1 MATRFK
7 SVIALLAAV
16 VVVATAACASDPP
29 VPTPNI
35 EATVEVRVAHERA
48 IDATVEARVA
58 QERVAQETAIDAAVE
73 ARIGQILAKVPTET
87 PVPTATP
94 PPTPVPT
101 ATPVPT
107 PTPMP
112 TPTPVPTATPL
123 EPFPTPI
130 PITAAWSFDPLFNPD
145 WTPLTNPE
153 VKWAIHIAI
162 NERQISP
169 DFYYLEIIGA
179 PGSAFQDYDVEKAKN
194 IMAYSGYPDGF
205 DGLCIDTKGGWGES
219 LAIAVAE
226 DLTDIGIIASIY
238 DTPSSD
244 CDGTIIIYPP

>member
-7 SVIALLAAV
+7 SVIAFLAAV
-16 VVVATAACASDPP
+16 VVVATAACAGDPP

-101 ATPVPT
+101 ATP
-107 PTPMP
+107 
-112 TPTPVPTATPL
+112 L

-130 PITAAWSFDPLFNPD
+130 PITAAWSFDPLD
-145 WTPLTNPE
+145 
-153 VKWAIHIAI
+153 
-162 NERQISP
+162 SP
-169 DFYYLEIIGA
+169 NK
-179 PGSAFQDYDVEKAKN
+179 PGGE
-194 IMAYSGYPDGF
+194 MG
-205 DGLCIDTKGGWGES
+205 DTHCHKR
-219 LAIAVAE
+219 
-226 DLTDIGIIASIY
+226 ASNQ
-238 DTPSSD
+238 P
-244 CDGTIIIYPP
+244 